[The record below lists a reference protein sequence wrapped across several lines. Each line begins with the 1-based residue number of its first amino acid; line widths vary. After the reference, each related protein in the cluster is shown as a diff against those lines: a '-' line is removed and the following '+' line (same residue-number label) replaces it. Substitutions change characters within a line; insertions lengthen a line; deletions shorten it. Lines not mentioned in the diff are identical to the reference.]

1 MRNRRD
7 RIRTVLSGRLIRA
20 GSILPAAAAATI
32 LLLAGCGGPEQGPGS
47 PGPQESAKSNLV
59 MIAVDTVRW
68 DTWWIPE
75 RTDSSDAFSDW
86 ARNGQ
91 VFSRAVSAA
100 PWTVPSVSTVLT
112 GLYPS
117 QHGGGLFDQPVANL
131 DNHIPSAIDASVP
144 TLAEIL
150 AAAQVQTVAVSA
162 HPWFDA
168 NYGLER
174 GFEELYL
181 KSRADQVTRRGLQ
194 WLDETASEDA
204 PYFLY
209 LHYMDAHDPHL
220 VPAAAR
226 AAVESMDDS
235 ERTRLLSTAPKPACD
250 DPESVICTQYL
261 RYAQATLELRA
272 SIAHLLDELRARG
285 ALEGAIVVLY
295 SDHGEAFHDHYAVAE
310 SRAVDPRGFYGF
322 GHGQSLYQEQ
332 LHVPLMI
339 WHPDLAGLAVDTP
352 VSLIDVVPSVADWVG
367 IRLPGQIEYPGRSF
381 AGLLERQTPGAFS
394 WSEASR
400 RFPAEPDRDL
410 FASGIA
416 YGPEQMAVIS
426 DGLKLIWHE
435 ADNAREFYNLADDP
449 LENNPIPG
457 DAVAAADELDAEL
470 GGYFDW
476 FDSQDYL
483 PPQLSD
489 DVVDRLKGVGYLQGV
504 ESRGEG
510 ETEDEKP

>member
-1 MRNRRD
+1 MLPMRM
-7 RIRTVLSGRLIRA
+7 IKAI
-20 GSILPAAAAATI
+20 SILSAAAVGSM
-32 LLLAGCGGPEQGPGS
+32 LLLIGCGGTGQDGDS
-47 PGPQESAKSNLV
+47 PRPREESVSNLI

-131 DNHIPSAIDASVP
+131 DKHIPSAINASVP

-150 AAAQVQTVAVSA
+150 AAAKIRTVAVSA

-168 NYGLER
+168 DYGLER

-181 KSRADQVTRRGLQ
+181 RSGADEVTRRGLQ
-194 WLDETASEDA
+194 WLDETAPDDT

-220 VPAAAR
+220 DLAAAQ
-226 AAVESMDDS
+226 AAVENMDDS
-235 ERTRLLSTAPKPACD
+235 ERARLLSTAPKPACG
-250 DPESVICTQYL
+250 DPESVICTRYL
-261 RYAQATLELRA
+261 RYAQASVDLRA
-272 SIAHLLDELRARG
+272 SVAHLLDELRARG
-285 ALEGAIVVLY
+285 ALDDAVVVLY
-295 SDHGEAFHDHYAVAE
+295 SDHGEAFHDHYEAAE
-310 SRAVDPRGFYGF
+310 SRALDPRGFYGF

-332 LHVPLMI
+332 LHVPLMV
-339 WHPDLAGLAVDTP
+339 WHPDLEGLAVDMP
-352 VSLIDVVPSVADWVG
+352 VSLIDVMPSVVDWMG
-367 IRLPGQIEYPGRSF
+367 LMLPEQIEYPGRSF
-381 AGLLERQTPGAFS
+381 TGLLERQPPDAFV

-400 RFPAEPDRDL
+400 RFPASRDRDL

-426 DGLKLIWHE
+426 DGFKLIWHE

-449 LENNPIPG
+449 LEKNPLPG
-457 DAVAAADELDAEL
+457 DAVAAADELDTEL
-470 GGYFDW
+470 GGYFEW
-476 FDSQDYL
+476 FGSQDYL
-483 PPQLSD
+483 PPELSD

-504 ESRGEG
+504 ESSGGRRSSESEG
-510 ETEDEKP
+510 EREHEDGEL